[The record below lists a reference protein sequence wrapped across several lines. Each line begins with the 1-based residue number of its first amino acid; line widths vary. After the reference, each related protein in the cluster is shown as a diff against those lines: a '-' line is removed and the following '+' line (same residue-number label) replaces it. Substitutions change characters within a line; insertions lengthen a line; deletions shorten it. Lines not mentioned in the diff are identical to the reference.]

1 MASCFGGQ
9 GHSWVQ
15 TSSCAPAVLAGKWDS
30 QIPLQQLLKS
40 QSQSH
45 SMQGDFL
52 PSPPPHSHYF
62 PPSPGADSTG
72 PSPVT
77 LCSAAIVPRRSRA
90 SGLPPGASLPGPL
103 AASCAVHVLISPKE
117 LGAAELGTYL
127 MQREGAATL
136 QQPAGCHHQGPS
148 TRTYLWDQEPDLSS
162 KSSLGTFLTVTL
174 QFSQVLHPHGPCA
187 VWLPQPFLLLSLL
200 QSCMCCQH

>member
-1 MASCFGGQ
+1 
-9 GHSWVQ
+9 
-15 TSSCAPAVLAGKWDS
+15 
-30 QIPLQQLLKS
+30 
-40 QSQSH
+40 
-45 SMQGDFL
+45 MQGDFL

-77 LCSAAIVPRRSRA
+77 LCSAAIAPRGSRA

-103 AASCAVHVLISPKE
+103 AASRAVHVLISPKE

-162 KSSLGTFLTVTL
+162 KIFPRDLPDCHTAVLPSAPSTWTL
-174 QFSQVLHPHGPCA
+174 CCVAPTAVSASEFALELHVLPTLNLHT
-187 VWLPQPFLLLSLL
+187 
-200 QSCMCCQH
+200 